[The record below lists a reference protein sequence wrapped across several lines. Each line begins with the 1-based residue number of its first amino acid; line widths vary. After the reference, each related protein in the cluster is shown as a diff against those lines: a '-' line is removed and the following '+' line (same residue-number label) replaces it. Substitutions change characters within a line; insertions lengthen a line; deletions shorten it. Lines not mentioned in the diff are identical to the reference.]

1 MEQDRYGLP
10 LSTDSP
16 ESAQAYRDGVD
27 LLLSFWP
34 GAAEAFERA
43 IALDPTFALAH
54 AARARLHAIYQE
66 REHSRPRAELAR
78 QHVSRRGTER
88 EQSHVA
94 TLLLAIEGKSAE
106 ALASALAHLE
116 NWPRDALIMSLPLG
130 AFGLYAFSGRSDHD
144 QARVDLCQRYAQSY
158 GEDWWFLGNLGWAR
172 TEAGALAQ
180 GRGITERS
188 FELRRHNAHAVH
200 ALLHAMFEDGSL
212 DEADR
217 LVDGWIGNYDR
228 SGMLYGHICW
238 HQALGAL
245 DRGDAAAALATYTD
259 VLMPVMASAPPL
271 NVLSDGASLLWRL
284 AAEGHA
290 VPRAAWADVDAYA
303 RSRFAASSLPFVEMH
318 MAQIAAA
325 MHDAAALTE
334 RLDAIERRL
343 AEGKLAAGEIVPRM
357 VRALRAFARGDY
369 HGCVVELA
377 PAIADLVRIGGSH
390 AQRQVIEDTYIL
402 ALIRSGELAEARTML
417 DARLHRRP
425 SARDA
430 RWRLSAAG

>member
-1 MEQDRYGLP
+1 MREDRYGLP
-10 LSTDSP
+10 LSTV
-16 ESAQAYRDGVD
+16 SADAAHAYRDGVD

-34 GAAEAFERA
+34 GAAEALDRA
-43 IALDPTFALAH
+43 AALDPEFALAH
-54 AARARLHAIYQE
+54 AARARIHAIYQE
-66 REHSRPRAELAR
+66 RDAALHAIGCAKELAA
-78 QHVSRRGTER
+78 RGTPR

-94 TLLLAIEGKSAE
+94 TLALVIAGKSAD
-106 ALASALAHLE
+106 ALNTALVHLE
-116 NWPRDALIMSLPLG
+116 SWPRDAVILSLPLG
-130 AFGLYAFSGRSDHD
+130 AFGLYAFSGRADHD
-144 QARVDLCQRYAQSY
+144 QARVDLCQRHAQAY
-158 GEDWWFLGNLGWAR
+158 GDDWWFLGNLGWAL

-180 GRGITERS
+180 GRAITERS

-217 LVDGWIGNYDR
+217 LVDGWIGDYGR
-228 SGMLYGHICW
+228 HGMLYGHIRW

-245 DRGDAAAALATYTD
+245 DRGDATAALATYTD
-259 VLMPVMASAPPL
+259 VLTPVMASAPPL

-290 VPRAAWADVDAYA
+290 VPRAAWTDVDAYA
-303 RSRFAASSLPFVEMH
+303 RSRFAAPSLPFVEMH

-357 VRALRAFARGDY
+357 VHALRAFAEDDYRGCAVAL
-369 HGCVVELA
+369 G
-377 PAIADLVRIGGSH
+377 PAIVDLVRIGGSH
-390 AQRQVIEDTYIL
+390 AQRQVVEDTYIL
-402 ALIRSGELAEARTML
+402 ALMRSGDLAQARTML

-425 SARDA
+425 SVRDM
-430 RWRLSAAG
+430 RWRASASG